1 MSTFVL
7 RRDLPVPSTKILQ
20 HLTSKASTI
29 SDSNFIKRIV
39 SPLPDEQKEDKVCQ
53 MSLSVLFREVSDYFD
68 FGMKAHHAKIIANVC
83 LKNYCKA
90 STPRDSK
97 EARVKILKLSD

>member
-1 MSTFVL
+1 M
-7 RRDLPVPSTKILQ
+7 
-20 HLTSKASTI
+20 
-29 SDSNFIKRIV
+29 

-53 MSLSVLFREVSDYFD
+53 MSLSGLFREVSDYFD
-68 FGMKAHHAKIIANVC
+68 FGMKAHHAKIMANVC